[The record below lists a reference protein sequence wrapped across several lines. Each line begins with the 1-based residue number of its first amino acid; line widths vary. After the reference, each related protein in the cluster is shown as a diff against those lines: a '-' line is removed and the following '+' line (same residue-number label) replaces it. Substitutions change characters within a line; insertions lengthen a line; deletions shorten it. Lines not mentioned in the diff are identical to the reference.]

1 MLPVSHPDHDQRPAV
16 PTLPPG
22 ALILAGPVEPRLPL
36 DVVAVGAHPDD
47 VEIGCG
53 GTLSLLAARGAR
65 IGIVDLSDG
74 EPTPRSSGPDERM
87 AEALEAARRLG
98 IVHREHLGFPN
109 RRLFDSFE
117 IRVALARVFR
127 RHRPRIVLGL
137 GDRTPLAS
145 PDHAQAMAITEAAVF
160 YSRLCKWDDV
170 FAGLPVHTIP
180 QLLTYFLTPSVPH
193 IPSGHFPLV
202 VDIDGHLER
211 KLESIGC
218 YRSQFPPEKAHV
230 FARVR
235 ASAEVIGAMA
245 GCGAGEL
252 LASSRVPCTNDPLS
266 MLFPEP
272 APRPPCV

>member
-1 MLPVSHPDHDQRPAV
+1 MLPESSS
-16 PTLPPG
+16 
-22 ALILAGPVEPRLPL
+22 ILVAPEGTAGGL
-36 DVVAVGAHPDD
+36 DVIAVGAHPDD

-65 IGIVDLSDG
+65 IGIVDLTDG
-74 EPTPRSSGPDERM
+74 EPTPRSSGPDERH
-87 AEALEAARRLG
+87 AEALAAARRLG
-98 IVHREHLGFPN
+98 VVHREVLGFPN
-109 RRLFDSFE
+109 RRLFDGFE

-127 RHRPRIVLGL
+127 RHRPRLVLGL

-170 FAGLPVHTIP
+170 FDGLPVHAVPQFLVYFLSPSIP
-180 QLLTYFLTPSVPH
+180 QLPT
-193 IPSGHFPLV
+193 GHFPLV
-202 VDIDGHLER
+202 VDIDGHLDG
-211 KLESIGC
+211 KLESIAC

-230 FARVR
+230 AARVR

-252 LASSRVPCTNDPLS
+252 LASTRVPATNDPLGL
-266 MLFPEP
+266 LFPAP
-272 APRPPCV
+272 APAAVGR